1 MDVSENKA
9 SSGKMNVGIS
19 CGRGM
24 EKEIYPQATWL
35 LLLIELTSFESS
47 ALKLIGAFFWGE
59 SLKLKQVMGEA
70 VLDV

>member
-1 MDVSENKA
+1 
-9 SSGKMNVGIS
+9 
-19 CGRGM
+19 M

-59 SLKLKQVMGEA
+59 SLNLKQVMGEA
-70 VLDV
+70 VLGV